1 MDMMEDE
8 MPAGGMMSR
17 SGEQPRGGEPMPGQE
32 PMPEEEPG
40 ATSQASPEE
49 QAQYDQFVGRAMEII
64 YKPEMFPRVVEM
76 LRGGGN
82 EGEDPEQTGQ
92 SGPAQGL
99 ANATAMIVTRVFKA
113 AMEAGA
119 ELSPDVLFHGGSE
132 LFMQLAEISDAAGIS
147 DYANDRDKLEAAYF
161 LAIDLTTQQ
170 LRADGLIE
178 EQEAKAA
185 MQQLQEMDANGQLEP
200 IFREL
205 DAQDQAAM
213 GGDDESVPPENVE
226 EAEMMGGGMA
236 PREMQ

>member
-1 MDMMEDE
+1 MDEMEDQHM
-8 MPAGGMMSR
+8 MPNGGMMAGAEHP
-17 SGEQPRGGEPMPGQE
+17 GEE

-49 QAQYDQFVGRAMEII
+49 QGQYDQFVGRAMEII

-113 AMEAGA
+113 AAEAGA
-119 ELSPDVLFHGGSE
+119 NLSPDVLFHGGSE

-147 DYANDRDKLEAAYF
+147 DYANERDKLEGAYF
-161 LAIDLTTQQ
+161 LAIDMTTQQ
-170 LRADGLIE
+170 LRADGFIE

-185 MQQLQEMDANGQLEP
+185 MQQLADMDANGQLEP

-205 DAQDQAAM
+205 DQKDQAESGA
-213 GGDDESVPPENVE
+213 GEDEMPPAEE
-226 EAEMMGGGMA
+226 EAPPMKGGMA
-236 PREMQ
+236 PQEMQ